1 MAKELAGLD
10 KKKLQEYW
18 SYNIKLTTITMII
31 WFVVTYV
38 AIFFAPELDKI
49 VIFGFPMGYYMGA
62 QGSLIVFVILI
73 FNYSNICDL
82 YRRFHHLCYRSC
94 HCRADG
100 SFEQD
105 DRLHLY
111 GSNHCS
117 VRLYR
122 HILKDCQGL

>member
-1 MAKELAGLD
+1 MAQELKSLD
-10 KKKLQEYW
+10 KEKLRQYW

-73 FNYSNICDL
+73 FVYAIKMNK
-82 YRRFHHLCYRSC
+82 
-94 HCRADG
+94 ADK
-100 SFEQD
+100 D
-105 DRLHLY
+105 Y
-111 GSNHCS
+111 G
-117 VRLYR
+117 VEEEEE
-122 HILKDCQGL
+122 